1 LWDHSS
7 IFFPLRSELL
17 VCPILVLATP
27 IKILHSSR
35 VLPFSDI
42 NMLTPVLVGLAILTL
57 ASLARRRARL
67 QAVSEF
73 LDPSI

>member
-1 LWDHSS
+1 MM
-7 IFFPLRSELL
+7 
-17 VCPILVLATP
+17 ATP

>member
-1 LWDHSS
+1 
-7 IFFPLRSELL
+7 
-17 VCPILVLATP
+17 
-27 IKILHSSR
+27 
-35 VLPFSDI
+35 
-42 NMLTPVLVGLAILTL
+42 MLTPVLVGLAILTL